1 MFGRTLSPD
10 ELEFYAE
17 EKEGMFRELMK
28 NDIQPLAGLRD
39 FLNQLNSHKFARAI
53 GTSAPR
59 SNVDFVMSKT
69 QLADYFPTILDD
81 SFVEH
86 GKPHPEIYLKCAA
99 ALGYAP
105 EDCIVFEDSLSGVAA
120 GRASGAKVVGV
131 ATTHTFD
138 ELHETDFVIADFVGL
153 DASNLLKSLY

>member
-1 MFGRTLSPD
+1 
-10 ELEFYAE
+10 
-17 EKEGMFRELMK
+17 MFRELMK